1 MDEVPVARLCVAGGN
16 QYPSQTTL
24 GNFYI
29 AACKKITMTDIEEC
43 KNCWQALTAVRSLRV
58 YAMSKF
64 VESWGWMIR
73 ASQQPANFYFKTC
86 PVNSD
91 RHCIIAVGTTE
102 RTATERYV
110 VLPL

>member
-29 AACKKITMTDIEEC
+29 ASCKKITMTDTRGYR
-43 KNCWQALTAVRSLRV
+43 NCWPRLTAR
-58 YAMSKF
+58 
-64 VESWGWMIR
+64 
-73 ASQQPANFYFKTC
+73 QPGYFYGKTC

-91 RHCIIAVGTTE
+91 RRCIIAVGTNK
-102 RTATERYV
+102 RPATERHV